1 MIKPIVQKLHVLYLS
16 FIKENDGIFLSKM
29 KFPLPKGN
37 KICSFIVKNFEH
49 QTYPN

>member
-1 MIKPIVQKLHVLYLS
+1 MIKPIVQKVHVLYLS

-37 KICSFIVKNFEH
+37 KNRFIYCKEF
-49 QTYPN
+49 